1 MEYESIP
8 YALLYEENDKPAFS
22 KISTLLSK
30 TYVFVAYCFV
40 WAGPQKVLFLKQP
53 HFHMAYF
60 PGRVVGG
67 TYSHLITIKIVWGV
81 FEQLVRYTMRY
92 QESDLHLGIYSSLN
106 SARN

>member
-30 TYVFVAYCFV
+30 TYVFVACCFV

-67 TYSHLITIKIVWGV
+67 GGWVLTYSHLITIKIVWGC
-81 FEQLVRYTMRY
+81 VRATCL
-92 QESDLHLGIYSSLN
+92 LHDEVPGPG
-106 SARN
+106 